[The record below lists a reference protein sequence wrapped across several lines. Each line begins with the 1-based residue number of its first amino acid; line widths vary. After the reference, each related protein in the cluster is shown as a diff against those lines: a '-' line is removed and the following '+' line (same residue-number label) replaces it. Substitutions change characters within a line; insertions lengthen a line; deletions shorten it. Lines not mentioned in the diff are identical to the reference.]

1 MLTEPQCR
9 YVLRRYV
16 SALRRAR
23 SLIREAASPSVG
35 PDRSLEKI
43 DADAARYDPW
53 LFSDECESLMVAM
66 AALSDPKPETNPEA
80 DPVDGVGVVSPVDV
94 MNFSLSLGAPPKV
107 FKDEPLTPGDSKF
120 WAVELPADV
129 YQFVADP
136 TLVFAPLAERR
147 AVEECSF
154 SSETMEAVGWRM
166 AAHASQRLGVQTP
179 VRERR
184 VPGRYRLG

>member
-1 MLTEPQCR
+1 MLTEAQCR

-35 PDRSLEKI
+35 PDRSLTQI
-43 DADAARYDPW
+43 DTDAARYDPW

-66 AALSDPKPETNPEA
+66 AELVEKSDSA
-80 DPVDGVGVVSPVDV
+80 DECGAVLSPVDV

-136 TLVFAPLAERR
+136 TLVFAPLAERH

>member
-1 MLTEPQCR
+1 MLTEAQCR

-16 SALRRAR
+16 SALRRSR
-23 SLIREAASPSVG
+23 SLMREGASPSGG

-66 AALSDPKPETNPEA
+66 SELVEASASADDGDGGVLSPF
-80 DPVDGVGVVSPVDV
+80 DV
-94 MNFSLSLGAPPKV
+94 MNYSLVLGAPPKV

-120 WAVELPADV
+120 WAVELPANV

-136 TLVFAPLAERR
+136 TLVFAPPASDEVCSS
-147 AVEECSF
+147 VEFESDQ
-154 SSETMEAVGWRM
+154 MEAVGWGV
-166 AAHASQRLGVQTP
+166 QPYGPRLGRQTP
-179 VRERR
+179 VRKRWA
-184 VPGRYRLG
+184 PGRDWL